1 MRRFRPIVEDMA
13 QVGVALGACD
23 RGAHHAESCV
33 GISVTFSFAIGCQK
47 LGHPVPD
54 SNFVAESNSALSQQ
68 MQR

>member
-1 MRRFRPIVEDMA
+1 VRTIPIV
-13 QVGVALGACD
+13 VS
-23 RGAHHAESCV
+23 R
-33 GISVTFSFAIGCQK
+33 ISVTFSAAIGSQK